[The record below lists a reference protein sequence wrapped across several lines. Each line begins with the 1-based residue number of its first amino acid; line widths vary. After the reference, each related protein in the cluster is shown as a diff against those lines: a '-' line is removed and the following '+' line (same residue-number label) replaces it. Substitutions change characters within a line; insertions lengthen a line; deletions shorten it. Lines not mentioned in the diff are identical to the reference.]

1 MIQNNKRKHVLE
13 TYFSLFHILLITHMV
28 YFHKIDYLA
37 PLLILFE
44 IEKYRPLFDRATPF
58 WEDGVAF

>member
-1 MIQNNKRKHVLE
+1 
-13 TYFSLFHILLITHMV
+13 MV

-58 WEDGVAF
+58 WEDGVAFW